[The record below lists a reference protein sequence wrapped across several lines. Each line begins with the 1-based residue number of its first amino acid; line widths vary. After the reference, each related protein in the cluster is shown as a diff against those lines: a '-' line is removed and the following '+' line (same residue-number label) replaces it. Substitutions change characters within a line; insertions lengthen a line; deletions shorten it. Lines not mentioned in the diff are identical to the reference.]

1 MLRFFV
7 LKHLSDYLNAELP
20 EHSSQLQ
27 VLFSTYHS
35 IQLKSI
41 FYITMG
47 ISNECKMLTILLP
60 QYHPQQ
66 TEAMLR
72 FFYYPILNPN
82 KQSIL
87 MAFSP

>member
-1 MLRFFV
+1 
-7 LKHLSDYLNAELP
+7 
-20 EHSSQLQ
+20 
-27 VLFSTYHS
+27 
-35 IQLKSI
+35 
-41 FYITMG
+41 MG